1 MNAIA
6 AITAGVVNNTMSK
19 TFLSGVADFSEALT
33 DPKRYMQTYLQRTGS
48 ALIPYSSFRRNVAQL
63 QDPIIREGWTF
74 TDQLRKSSGIPGF
87 SADAPPRRD
96 VFGQPIYYKGGSLL
110 STMSPYPD
118 SQETQD
124 PVMSQVV
131 GLMNETRTVPLAMP
145 GRRVEGMKLT
155 VDEYDELVRISRTED
170 LIEGK
175 TFREQ
180 LVDTMDSEV
189 YALATPDYRV
199 VLLKGVQNAFDTAAK
214 KELETRNTGFADR
227 ISDYRLRK
235 RRKLF
240 GEADG
245 PDG

>member
-1 MNAIA
+1 MDSLTTVITKAQFLDALERNGGGVSAACRQSGANRNQVYQWRKADKEFADAWDEAIA
-6 AITAGVVNNTMSK
+6 AKDEVLETTAYERAVYGVK
-19 TFLSGVADFSEALT
+19 
-33 DPKRYMQTYLQRTGS
+33 K
-48 ALIPYSSFRRNVAQL
+48 
-63 QDPIIREGWTF
+63 PIH
-74 TDQLRKSSGIPGF
+74 
-87 SADAPPRRD
+87 
-96 VFGQPIYYKGGSLL
+96 YKGGSLL

-118 SQETQD
+118 SQETKD
-124 PVMSQVV
+124 PVLREVV

-170 LIEGK
+170 LIDGK

-180 LVDTMDSEV
+180 VMETMDSEV

-240 GEADG
+240 GDVDG
-245 PDG
+245 PDGQ